1 MINYTGDDGSNL
13 TPREFEVLQ
22 LVAKG
27 LNNPDI
33 AKELSISKS
42 TAKAHVSAIIR
53 KFKVKNR
60 LEAVLAAIRN
70 KYCDN

>member
-33 AKELSISKS
+33 AKKLNISKS

-60 LEAVLAAIRN
+60 LEAVLAAMKN
-70 KYCDN
+70 NYCD